1 MSFKIVSDSSS
12 NILSF
17 AGAPYTTVPLKIITN
32 EKEYVDDAALDVAGM
47 VKDLRTVKGRT
58 GTSCPNIYEWKSAMA
73 DADAVFAITITSN
86 LSGAHAAALQAKA
99 ELLAECPEKKICVL
113 DSLSTGPEMQLVIE
127 RLAAL
132 IASGKSFEEIEC
144 EIREYMT
151 HTHLI
156 FCLESLANL
165 ARNGRVNPVVAKV
178 AGVLGIR
185 VVGVASEQGT
195 LELLHKPR
203 GGEKALGTIVE
214 VMQRYGYQGGPV
226 RVAHCN
232 NEVGATKLAAKI
244 RAIYPAAE
252 IKIIPT
258 TALCSF
264 YAEEGGLM
272 IGYEDM

>member
-1 MSFKIVSDSSS
+1 MNFKIVSDSSS
-12 NILSF
+12 NLLNF
-17 AGAPYTTVPLKIITN
+17 AGVPYATVPLKVVT
-32 EKEYVDDAALDVAGM
+32 EQREYVDDAALDVAGM
-47 VKDLRTVKGRT
+47 VSDLRTVKGKT
-58 GTSCPNIYEWKSAMA
+58 STSCPNIYEWKTAMEG
-73 DADAVFAITITSN
+73 ADAVFAITITSN
-86 LSGAHAAALQAKA
+86 LSGSYAAALQAKA
-99 ELLAECPEKKICVL
+99 ELLEAHPEKRICIL

-127 RLAAL
+127 KLASL
-132 IASGKSFEEIEC
+132 IAVGKSFEAIEC

-156 FCLESLANL
+156 FCLQSLANL
-165 ARNGRVNPVVAKV
+165 ARNGRVNPVVAKI

-185 VVGVASEQGT
+185 IVGVASEVGT

-203 GGEKALGTIVE
+203 GAEKALLSIID
-214 VMQRYGYQGGPV
+214 VMKANNYKGGAV
-226 RVAHCN
+226 RIAHCN
-232 NEVGATKLAAKI
+232 NEVGATTLAAKL